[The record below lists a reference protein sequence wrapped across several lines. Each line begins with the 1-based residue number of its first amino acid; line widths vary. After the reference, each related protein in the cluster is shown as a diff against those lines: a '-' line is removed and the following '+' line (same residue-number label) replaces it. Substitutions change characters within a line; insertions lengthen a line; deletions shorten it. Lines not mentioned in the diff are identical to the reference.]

1 MQKTCS
7 DNEIDERLNRM
18 STHWATV
25 IKAHD
30 QTKDGANS
38 ARAEI
43 LYRYHEPVFR
53 YLVAAVQD
61 LDAAE
66 EIAQEFAVRFLWGD
80 FHRVNPLRGR
90 FRDYLKKVLV
100 NMVIDHF
107 KEKQRSPKQLSDD
120 AIVPAKSVNSNSS
133 IQEFD
138 QALCHELI
146 QRAWSKLKKDR
157 PKYHH
162 VLRIRSENEELS
174 SRDIA
179 VRLSNELDDPVSA
192 EWVRK
197 AMQRGRA
204 RFAKLL
210 ITEVRTTLNCS
221 TIDELRRE
229 LKDLNLLK
237 HCGDVLKTT
246 SESKFFSDFSLAQDS
261 S

>member
-1 MQKTCS
+1 MKKTCS
-7 DNEIDERLNRM
+7 ENEIVERLNGM
-18 STHWATV
+18 STHWDTV
-25 IKAHD
+25 IKAHEK
-30 QTKDGANS
+30 TNDGVNS

-43 LYRYHEPVFR
+43 LYRYRGPVFR

-66 EIAQEFAVRFLWGD
+66 EITQEFAVRFLWGD
-80 FHRVNPLRGR
+80 FHRVNPQRGR

-100 NMVIDHF
+100 NMVIDYF
-107 KEKQRSPKQLSDD
+107 KEKQRSPKQLPDD

-197 AMQRGRA
+197 AMQRGRV
-204 RFAKLL
+204 RFARLL

-229 LKDLNLLK
+229 LKDLNLFTYCAVILE
-237 HCGDVLKTT
+237 TT
-246 SESKFFSDFSLAQDS
+246 SESRFFSQYSPAQEFT
-261 S
+261 